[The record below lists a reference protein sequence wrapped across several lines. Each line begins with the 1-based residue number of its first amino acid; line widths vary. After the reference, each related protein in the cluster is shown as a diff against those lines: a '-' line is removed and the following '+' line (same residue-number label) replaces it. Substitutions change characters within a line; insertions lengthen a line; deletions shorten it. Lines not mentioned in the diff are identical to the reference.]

1 MVAEVDDDVGGGGG
15 AGCVDIDVDVDGGG
29 RACIMTAAGLWVC
42 C

>member
-15 AGCVDIDVDVDGGG
+15 CVDIDVDVDG
-29 RACIMTAAGLWVC
+29 ACIMTSAGLCVC